1 MTDFDHAEGHLT
13 DEQRAQVHAAM
24 KKPPQRAV
32 SFRLEVQADS
42 LEALASVLMNLSLHA
57 DRGDLSTHCV
67 SGGYDSGYEQWLE
80 VSDGPTH
87 DEYVAQLND
96 YLGNLATAAPTL
108 PAPQEERS

>member
-1 MTDFDHAEGHLT
+1 MATPHSGFDPAPMQDTL
-13 DEQRAQVHAAM
+13 
-24 KKPPQRAV
+24 PIPQRAI
-32 SFRLEVQADS
+32 SFRLEVHADS

-57 DRGDLSTHCV
+57 DRRELSTHCV

-96 YLGNLATAAPTL
+96 YLGSRA
-108 PAPQEERS
+108 

>member
-1 MTDFDHAEGHLT
+1 MTDFDHAEGHLA

-42 LEALASVLMNLSLHA
+42 MEALASVLMNLSLHA
-57 DRGDLSTHCV
+57 DRKQLSTHCV
-67 SGGYDSGYEQWLE
+67 SGGYDAGYEQWLE

-96 YLGNLATAAPTL
+96 YLGS
-108 PAPQEERS
+108 RV